1 MSERFFEAAVQLPQF
16 LSASLMRVAEGE
28 AARITEIRLR
38 SGRPVL
44 LTLPEGGRYLLPDGA
59 LEEREGGRS
68 VRLTHGQLS
77 ECFLALC
84 QYSVHSYEREIAEG
98 FFTIGGGH
106 RVGVAGTA
114 VRDAQG
120 GILQI
125 KSPTSLCIRVARTP
139 NGLLPPQ
146 LTDLLTEPSL
156 GLLIAGAP
164 GSGKTTVLRACSR
177 ALSGLGR
184 RTAVVDERRELW
196 PAGERGFTDLPP
208 DNCDVLSGY
217 PKHLGILQALRSLSP
232 QVILCDEVGGAR
244 DAQAVAAGANAG
256 VGLVVTIHGRSMQ
269 ELRRRPQARAL
280 LQTGAFYKVAFL
292 TGESSPGKVA
302 AVRDVDAVF

>member
-1 MSERFFEAAVQLPQF
+1 MLFRSPVFENARPPFLMAGASQSERRGRRGRGAPTRRGGDVYKRQ
-16 LSASLMRVAEGE
+16 
-28 AARITEIRLR
+28 TEIRLR

-146 LTDLLTEPSL
+146 LTDLLTEPAL

-196 PAGERGFTDLPP
+196 PAEE
-208 DNCDVLSGY
+208 LS
-217 PKHLGILQALRSLSP
+217 L
-232 QVILCDEVGGAR
+232 
-244 DAQAVAAGANAG
+244 
-256 VGLVVTIHGRSMQ
+256 IHI
-269 ELRRRPQARAL
+269 
-280 LQTGAFYKVAFL
+280 
-292 TGESSPGKVA
+292 
-302 AVRDVDAVF
+302 

>member
-16 LSASLMRVAEGE
+16 LSTVLMRVAERK
-28 AARITEIRLR
+28 AAEVTEIRLR

-44 LTLPEGGRYLLPDGA
+44 LTLPEGGRYLLRDGS
-59 LEEREGGRS
+59 LEEKEGPRS
-68 VRLTHGQLS
+68 VRLTHGQLG

-84 QYSVHSYEREIAEG
+84 QYSVHSYEHEIAEG
-98 FFTIGGGH
+98 FFTISGGH

-125 KSPTSLCIRVARTP
+125 KCPTSLCIRVARTP
-139 NGLLPPQ
+139 NALLPQQ
-146 LTDLLTEPSL
+146 LSELLQEPAL

-164 GSGKTTVLRACSR
+164 ASGKTTVLRACSL
-177 ALSGLGR
+177 ALSEFGR

-196 PAGERGFTDLPP
+196 PAGERGFTDPPP

-232 QVILCDEVGGAR
+232 QVILCDEVGGSG

-256 VGLVVTIHGRSMQ
+256 VGLVVTIHGRSME
-269 ELRRRPQARAL
+269 ELQRRPQAREL
-280 LQTGAFYKVAFL
+280 LQTGAFYRVVFL
-292 TGESSPGKVA
+292 AGASSPGKVA
-302 AVRDVDAVF
+302 SVCDVDAVF